1 VPALVEALGL
11 KLDAGAA
18 EGEELPPIVIE
29 MTALKTTVDEL
40 KAFPLPPRL
49 SQDEVMVLNLQ
60 EMIKKL
66 EADLKEKEDFIRRLQ
81 TEKMTLRS
89 ENIKL
94 KNDLPDIKSAVAV
107 KVQRMSGLQ
116 KQITE
121 VVEHRTALEEICAV
135 VSAKDVTH
143 LIKT

>member
-1 VPALVEALGL
+1 
-11 KLDAGAA
+11 
-18 EGEELPPIVIE
+18 
-29 MTALKTTVDEL
+29 
-40 KAFPLPPRL
+40 
-49 SQDEVMVLNLQ
+49 MVLNLQ